1 MLWANGNICA
11 SESAYWCLLMC
22 RVAVG
27 KMEEVTDGKMRR
39 NKFQATN
46 GYDSV
51 VAWSKARQS
60 NSPFDYNEI
69 CVYDNEAAF
78 VEYILVVKIDNS
90 NNNLVILFLLLHQM
104 ILSKRINWAR
114 TLMMK
119 QSIMSKHLRLLLQ
132 ICK

>member
-1 MLWANGNICA
+1 
-11 SESAYWCLLMC
+11 
-22 RVAVG
+22 
-27 KMEEVTDGKMRR
+27 MRR